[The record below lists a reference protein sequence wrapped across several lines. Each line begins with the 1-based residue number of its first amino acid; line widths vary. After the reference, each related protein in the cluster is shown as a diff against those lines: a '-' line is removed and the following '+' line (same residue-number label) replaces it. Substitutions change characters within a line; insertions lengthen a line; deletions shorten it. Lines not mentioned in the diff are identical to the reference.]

1 MVTVVRRTVRSSPHR
16 DTGETWDVI
25 VDLLADSSSDARS
38 ELLSVAG
45 VAASIISERT
55 PKGSPIVVTCK
66 GPRTR
71 IYCTYDD
78 NAIDGTDANENP
90 LTYNPLEGDWQ
101 LSLPCNADDL
111 EWVNAALKEKSD
123 RISARDEN
131 ESSSTKSEGGQAISS
146 GLVLDAEGF
155 ANL

>member
-1 MVTVVRRTVRSSPHR
+1 MATVVRRTVRSSPHR
-16 DTGETWDVI
+16 DTGETWEVI
-25 VDLLADSSSDARS
+25 IELLARSSKDARL
-38 ELLSVAG
+38 ELQSVAG
-45 VAASIISERT
+45 IAASIISERT
-55 PKGSPIVVTCK
+55 PKGSPIVVTCD

-78 NAIDGTDANENP
+78 DAIDGTDANEDP
-90 LTYNPLEGDWQ
+90 LTYAPLEGDWK

-111 EWVNAALKEKSD
+111 DWVNAALKEKSE

-131 ESSSTKSEGGQAISS
+131 EGSTVKSEGDQASIS
-146 GLVLDAEGF
+146 GLVLDTEGF

>member
-1 MVTVVRRTVRSSPHR
+1 MATVVRRTVRSSPHR
-16 DTGETWDVI
+16 DTGETWDLI
-25 VDLLADSSSDARS
+25 VELLSVSSENARS
-38 ELLSVAG
+38 ELESVAG
-45 VAASIISERT
+45 IAASIISERT
-55 PKGSPIVVTCK
+55 PKGSPIVVTCD

-78 NAIDGTDANENP
+78 DAIDGTDANENP
-90 LTYNPLEGDWQ
+90 LTYDALKGDWK

-111 EWVNAALKEKSD
+111 DWVNAALKEKSA

-131 ESSSTKSEGGQAISS
+131 ENSSIKSEGGQAINS

-155 ANL
+155 LNL

>member
-1 MVTVVRRTVRSSPHR
+1 MATVVRRTVRSSPHR
-16 DTGETWDVI
+16 DTSETWGVI
-25 VDLLADSSSDARS
+25 VDLLASSSSEARL
-38 ELLSVAG
+38 ELQSVAG
-45 VAASIISERT
+45 IASSIISEGT
-55 PKGSPIVVTCK
+55 PKSSPIVVTCD

-78 NAIDGTDANENP
+78 DAVDGTDANENP
-90 LTYNPLEGDWQ
+90 LTYDPMEGDWE

-111 EWVNAALKEKSD
+111 DWVNTALKEKSE

-131 ESSSTKSEGGQAISS
+131 QGLSVKSVDGQAINS